1 MKTEMKRLRFIVN
14 PISGTHNKKA
24 VVELIPKYFPA
35 EEFECQVLHTK
46 YAGHAS
52 ILAAES
58 AAEGWDVVVAI
69 GGDGTVNEVARA
81 LRHTETALGIIPCGS
96 GNGLARH
103 LGIPINHLKA
113 MEILRMM
120 YIRPLD
126 YGTINEHPFF
136 CTCGVGFDAFVS
148 DKFANSGKRGFVSY
162 IENTLFEGIKYK
174 PETYEVEIDGNTERV
189 EAFLIACGNASQY
202 GNNAYI
208 TPDASMSDGLM
219 DVTIM
224 QPFSIVEAP
233 QIAVQLFNKTLKSN
247 SHIKSLRCKSLTIH
261 RQNPGVVHYDG
272 DPVICDSK
280 LEIKLIE
287 KGIRIVTNPKGKI
300 NTPPLLR
307 IFTDIYTGIQD
318 EMKLLRNDIDST
330 NRKIKAINKDLL
342 NKLRG

>member
-1 MKTEMKRLRFIVN
+1 MKRLRFIVN

-24 VVELIPKYFPA
+24 IVDLIPNYFPV
-35 EEFECQVLHTK
+35 EEFECEVVHTE

-52 ILAAES
+52 VLAEQS
-58 AAEGWDVVVAI
+58 AQEGWDVVVAI
-69 GGDGTVNEVARA
+69 GGDGTVNEVARS
-81 LRHTETALGIIPCGS
+81 LRHTDTALGIIPCGS

-120 YIRPLD
+120 NIRTLD

-148 DKFANSGKRGFVSY
+148 DKFANSGKRGFASY
-162 IENTLFEGIKYK
+162 IENALFEGIKYK
-174 PETYEVEIDGNTERV
+174 PETYEVEIDGNKERV

-272 DPVICDSK
+272 DPVMCDSK

-287 KGIRIVTNPKGKI
+287 KGIRIATNPKGKI

-318 EMKLLRNDIDST
+318 EVQNLRNDIDST